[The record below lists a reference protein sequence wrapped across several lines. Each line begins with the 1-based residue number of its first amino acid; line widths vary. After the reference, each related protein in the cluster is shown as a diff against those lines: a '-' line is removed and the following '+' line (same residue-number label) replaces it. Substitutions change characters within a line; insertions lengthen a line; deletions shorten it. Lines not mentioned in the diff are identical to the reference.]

1 MDYETTCDC
10 CDATIATE
18 RDSYE
23 YEPLGILV
31 CEECHEMLLNSPIE
45 TPEEPDIEMEDMMAN
60 MTISAGK

>member
-10 CDATIATE
+10 CDATIGNE

-31 CEECHEMLLNSPIE
+31 CEECHEILLNSPTE